1 MIEPTLTGLSDAEVA
16 ERRKTY
22 GTNSIPEPKQYAV
35 VAVLRDVFG
44 EPIFILLVITAVI
57 YFALG
62 ETNEAAIMLIA
73 LGFVSGISVFQ
84 ERRSRN
90 AVAALKR
97 LTAPQTRV
105 TRNGLTFSIPSAE
118 VVVDDIMLLEDGDII
133 PADGIIL
140 FSRDFSVNESI
151 LTGESLPLYKSAA
164 QEDNKVFQGTL
175 VSSGACT
182 VRVTKVGI
190 GTALGVIGKS
200 LSSITT
206 AKTPLQLQ
214 INDFIKKMVIAGVAA
229 FMVVCVFNFVLT
241 GDWIHSLLH
250 GLTLAMSILPEEI
263 PVAFS
268 TFMALGAYHL
278 YRKNVIAKSPY
289 TVETLGAATVICTD
303 KTGTITENKMEIAAI
318 YDLQSDILHDF
329 TLAPIS
335 WNPVLEY
342 AMWASEPEPFDQMER
357 SIHAAY
363 TSAAPE
369 DLRKTFAMIHEYPL
383 DGNPAVMTHVF
394 SGNGEYRIGCKG
406 GLETLLK
413 MTNADK
419 ALKERM
425 QSQTELLAGKG
436 YRVLAVGSTAFPDM
450 GLPAQQS
457 GFNFDLLGLIAFYD
471 PPKANMA
478 SVMQTFYEAGIDVK
492 MITGDHP
499 ATALAIGNQVGLA
512 HNNKVLTGD
521 AVLRMSINDLQKA
534 VQDVHVFARMYPEA
548 KLKVMEALKA
558 NGEVVAMTGDGV
570 NDAPALK
577 AAHIG
582 IAMGK
587 RGTETAKNAASLVLV
602 DDDFSKMVDAIALG
616 RRIYENLKKA
626 IRYIISIHVPIILIV
641 TLPLLLMWAFTDI
654 FNPVHVIFLELIM
667 GPTCSIVFEN
677 EPIEQG
683 SMQRRP
689 RKMSTAFFSWQELYI
704 SIIQG
709 CMITAGCLILGFL
722 AIRTGNSE
730 EHTRTIIFTTLI
742 LSNVLLTL
750 VNRSF
755 YLGMLR
761 TLRYRNRLVPV
772 ILTISLAILVA
783 SMYIPQAASL
793 FRFEPIDPTD
803 WLICAMVAAASVLWI
818 EVYKWRRRVRPK

>member
-1 MIEPTLTGLSDAEVA
+1 MNETAFKGLSDNEVS
-16 ERRKTY
+16 ERRKDF
-22 GTNSIPEPKQYAV
+22 GTNSIPEPKKYAV

-44 EPIFILLVITAVI
+44 EPIFILLVVTAVI

-62 ETNEAAIMLIA
+62 ELNEAIIMLVAI
-73 LGFVSGISVFQ
+73 GFVSGISVFQ

-90 AVAALKR
+90 AVAALKKI
-97 LTAPQTRV
+97 TAPHTRV
-105 TRNGLTFSIPSAE
+105 IRNGEQSSIPYTD
-118 VVVDDIMLLEDGDII
+118 VVVDDIILLEDGDII
-133 PADGIIL
+133 PADGILL

-151 LTGESLPLYKSAA
+151 LTGESLPLYKSAM
-164 QEDNKVFQGTL
+164 QDDNSIYQGTL
-175 VSSGACT
+175 VASGSCT
-182 VRVTKVGI
+182 ARVTKVGTT
-190 GTALGVIGKS
+190 TALGVIGKS
-200 LSSITT
+200 LSGISTQ
-206 AKTPLQLQ
+206 KTPLQLQ
-214 INDFIKKMVIAGVAA
+214 INDFIKRMVIAGAVA
-229 FMVVCVFNFVLT
+229 FMTVCTLNFIYT
-241 GDWIHSLLH
+241 ANWIHSLLH

-303 KTGTITENKMEIAAI
+303 KTGTITENKMQIAAI
-318 YDLQSDILHDF
+318 YDLGANRLYDYTKES
-329 TLAPIS
+329 IS
-335 WNPVLEY
+335 WNPILEY
-342 AMWASEPEPFDQMER
+342 AMWASEPEPFDHMEH

-363 TSAAPE
+363 ARVAPE
-369 DLRKTFAMIHEYPL
+369 DQRPEFKMIHEYPL

-413 MTNADK
+413 MTTADK
-419 ALKERM
+419 ASRDTLKAC
-425 QSQTELLAGKG
+425 TEQLAGKG
-436 YRVLAVGSTAFPDM
+436 YRVLAVGTTTFPEM

-471 PPKANMA
+471 PPKVNMA
-478 SVMQTFYEAGIDVK
+478 EVISSFYAAGIEVK

-499 ATALAIGNQVGLA
+499 ATAMAIGTQVGMM
-512 HNNKVLTGD
+512 HNDTVLTGD
-521 AVLRMSINDLQKA
+521 AVLQMTMEELRKN
-534 VQDVHVFARMYPEA
+534 VQRVHIYARMYPEA

-577 AAHIG
+577 ASHIG

-587 RGTETAKNAASLVLV
+587 RGTETAKNAAALVLV

-641 TLPLLLMWAFTDI
+641 TLPLLFMWAFTDI

-677 EPIEQG
+677 EPIESG
-683 SMQRRP
+683 SMQRKP
-689 RKMSTAFFSWQELYI
+689 RKMTTAFFSWQELYL

-709 CMITAGCLILGFL
+709 LMITAGCLTIGY
-722 AIRTGNSE
+722 ISMQNGNAE
-730 EHTRTIIFTTLI
+730 EYTRTTIFAALI

-755 YLGMLR
+755 YLGILQ
-761 TLRYRNRLVPV
+761 TLRYRN
-772 ILTISLAILVA
+772 ILIPIILSISLAILFITV
-783 SMYIPQAASL
+783 YIPKAAML
-793 FRFEPIDPTD
+793 FGFMPLNSVD
-803 WLICAMVAAASVLWI
+803 WLMCAATASVSVLWI
-818 EVYKWRRRVRPK
+818 EIFKWQRRTRKA